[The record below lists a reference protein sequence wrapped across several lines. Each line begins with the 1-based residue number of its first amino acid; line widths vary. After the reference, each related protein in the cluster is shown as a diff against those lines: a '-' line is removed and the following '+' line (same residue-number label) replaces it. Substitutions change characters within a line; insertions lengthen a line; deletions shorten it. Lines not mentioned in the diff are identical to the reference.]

1 MISGSIARRYAKAL
15 LAIGVETNQFETF
28 GTEVDQFAALLGNKE
43 LRTTL
48 ENPSIPHSR
57 RKAIMEGIIARVQ
70 PSPTMRSFLL
80 LLVDRSRTEFLPSI
94 AREYRLMADEHAGRV
109 RADVTSAQTLD
120 SENVSRLKGALEQ
133 KTGKQI
139 ILEQKT
145 DSNLIAGMVTKIG
158 SIIYDGSIRTRLEQM
173 RQALLEGE
181 Q

>member
-1 MISGSIARRYAKAL
+1 MEIKAEEISQIIRKQIEDYDQKVA
-15 LAIGVETNQFETF
+15 VMET
-28 GTEVDQFAALLGNKE
+28 GTVLMVGDG
-43 LRTTL
+43 
-48 ENPSIPHSR
+48 
-57 RKAIMEGIIARVQ
+57 
-70 PSPTMRSFLL
+70 
-80 LLVDRSRTEFLPSI
+80 I